1 MLQQQFVQAPI
12 HTREQCIAL
21 RQRVNVRTLC
31 RVGRDDSQQ
40 QSDVERGSQQASC
53 IANRRLWLAM
63 GCSCCAGLAMTTA
76 LLPAKADGVGYSYG
90 MQQVANDNCLV
101 CEYAQQ

>member
-21 RQRVNVRTLC
+21 RQRVNFRTLC
-31 RVGRDDSQQ
+31 RVGRDVS

-63 GCSCCAGLAMTTA
+63 SCSCCAGLAMTTA
-76 LLPAKADGVGYSYG
+76 VLPAKADGVAFSYG

-101 CEYAQQ
+101 YEFTQQ